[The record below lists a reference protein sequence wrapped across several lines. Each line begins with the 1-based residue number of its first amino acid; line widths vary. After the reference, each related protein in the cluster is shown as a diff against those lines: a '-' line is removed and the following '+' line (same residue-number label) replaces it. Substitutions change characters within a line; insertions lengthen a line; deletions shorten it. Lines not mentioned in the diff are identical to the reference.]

1 MRASS
6 FIVALCICT
15 AAAYGQS
22 LGDSIQ
28 KYEKQLRENP
38 RNSLA
43 HYLVSEIYFQQ
54 VNYQTAANEFRESL
68 NGNLQPRWVEVWSH
82 LGLAKIFELSGQHD
96 RAVNEYR
103 LAARTHDNTKG
114 AQEVVMAYLKQQN
127 VAPENNQILG
137 HWCFSG
143 NAIMQ
148 SGLPFSVYTSAQFE
162 PILGPNN
169 TVIGLKPGSGD
180 YNADGYDYDQ
190 PNAPAFGN
198 YVSVSRSAFIKGLFP
213 VSAFS
218 VPALGRE
225 GNLGR
230 NTFDGPG
237 LAQVNVNVVKTIHIP
252 WFIGEEGATI
262 EIRSEIFNV
271 LNRVN
276 LNNPISD
283 LSSGL
288 FGLSTSQKSPRAARF
303 GLRIAF

>member
-1 MRASS
+1 MN
-6 FIVALCICT
+6 LLT
-15 AAAYGQS
+15 A
-22 LGDSIQ
+22 
-28 KYEKQLRENP
+28 
-38 RNSLA
+38 
-43 HYLVSEIYFQQ
+43 IYSP
-54 VNYQTAANEFRESL
+54 V
-68 NGNLQPRWVEVWSH
+68 GVEVWSH

-114 AQEVVMAYLKQQN
+114 AQEVVISYLKQQN

-137 HWCFSG
+137 HWRFSG

-148 SGLPFSVYTSAQFE
+148 SGLPFSVYTSAPFE

-213 VSAFS
+213 VSAFP

-288 FGLSTSQKSPRAARF
+288 FGLSTSQKSPRAAQF